1 MAGVTGCFVISPV
14 CRVWRSEVS
23 SPLRIQS
30 VRPSSSP
37 LSKTELSLDD
47 AAARANGAHC
57 SPAYAG
63 SE

>member
-1 MAGVTGCFVISPV
+1 MAGVTGCLVMSAV
-14 CRVWRSEVS
+14 CRVCRSAVS
-23 SPLRIQS
+23 SPWRIQS

-37 LSKTELSLDD
+37 LSKTELSLDE
-47 AAARANGAHC
+47 AAETSNGAHS